1 MPTISLQ
8 LEFRPEIPN
17 VYGAVDYREFR
28 ETLIKIDKLLDKTGI
43 EDQLVK
49 EALDKY
55 VDEKQVDVDKFY
67 NSRQAGFHYK
77 KLRYA
82 LRCNI
87 ARHLTGESYRMF
99 SIRLA
104 DSELLQWF
112 VSISVFS
119 SRKAVSKSSLERYE
133 KYFPEEMVAENI
145 CKLLS
150 DLTKPNKALE
160 VGLSETISCKN
171 IFTDS
176 TCVKANIHFPVDWV
190 LLRDAARS
198 LLGAI
203 KTIRAQGLKHRMIE
217 PPVLLRQM
225 NKLCIAMTH
234 QRRRN
239 DSKKQRKKIFRE
251 MKKVSSCIAKHAMRY
266 RKLLSK
272 EWEKTDWTYA
282 QTQQVIRRMDLILEQ
297 LPAAVKQAHE
307 RIIGERLVSAE
318 DKILSL
324 YDKDA
329 HVIIRGKAGSEVE
342 FGQGLLLSEQND
354 GLIVDWHLFAD
365 QPPHD
370 SKVMIPA
377 LKRIVKRYGD
387 IDSSCADRAFDT
399 KNNNMFY
406 QENNIYNAICP
417 KNPRQLQ
424 DKLSE
429 PIFISLQTRRS
440 QTEGRIGIFKNIF
453 LGKPLRSRI
462 TDYKRIAITW
472 CVLTHNLW
480 VLARMI
486 IDAEKRMRKKTN
498 GKMLLKIA

>member
-1 MPTISLQ
+1 MHTLSLQ
-8 LEFRPEIPN
+8 FELRPEIPN
-17 VYGAVDYREFR
+17 VYGTADYREFR
-28 ETLIKIDKLLDKTGI
+28 ETLIKIDDLLNKNGF
-43 EDQLVK
+43 EHKLVK
-49 EALDKY
+49 EALNQY
-55 VDEKQVDVDKFY
+55 VTEKQADAGKFY
-67 NSRQAGFHYK
+67 NSRQANFHYK
-77 KLRYA
+77 KFRYA

-150 DLTKPNKALE
+150 DLTKLEKALE
-160 VGLSETISCKN
+160 VGLSEAINCKN

-198 LLGAI
+198 LLAAI

-217 PPVLLRQM
+217 PPVLLKQI

-239 DSKKQRKKIFRE
+239 DSKKRRKTIFRE
-251 MKKVSSCIAKHAMRY
+251 IKKLSHCIAKHAMRY
-266 RKLLSK
+266 RKLLSE

-282 QTQQVIRRMDLILEQ
+282 QAQQVIRRIDLILEQ

-307 RIIGERLVSAE
+307 RIIGERLVPTE

-324 YDKDA
+324 YDRDA
-329 HVIIRGKAGSEVE
+329 HIIIRGKAGSEVE

-354 GLIVDWHLFAD
+354 GLIVDWQLFAD

-370 SKVMIPA
+370 GKVIIPA
-377 LKRIVKRYGD
+377 LKRIAKRYGD
-387 IDSSCADRAFDT
+387 IDASCADRAFNA
-399 KNNNMFY
+399 KNNDAFCRA
-406 QENNIYNAICP
+406 NNIYNAICP
-417 KNPRQLQ
+417 KNPQQLQ
-424 DKLSE
+424 DKLSD

-440 QTEGRIGIFKNIF
+440 QTEGRIGIFKNVF

-462 TDYKRIAITW
+462 TNYKRIAITW

-486 IDAEKRMRKKTN
+486 IDAEKTVRKR
-498 GKMLLKIA
+498 